1 MKDKYDY
8 ILSAVGVAWSIQ
20 DLQNIVSLIL
30 LIISLINILWKTGYN
45 IYTKIKNNK
54 VDEIGEDISKC
65 KDEIQQL
72 QENINDKKEEK

>member
-54 VDEIGEDISKC
+54 VDEISEDISKC

-72 QENINDKKEEK
+72 QENINNKKEEK